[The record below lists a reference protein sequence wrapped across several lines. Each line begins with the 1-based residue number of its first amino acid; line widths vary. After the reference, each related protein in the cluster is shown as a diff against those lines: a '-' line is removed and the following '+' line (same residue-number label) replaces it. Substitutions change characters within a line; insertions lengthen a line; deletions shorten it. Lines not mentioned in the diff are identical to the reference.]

1 MKNQFKKAF
10 PYVMFLTA
18 WAVIFAAVLLGER
31 IPKQLCLALFTVGG
45 VLLGFGAVG
54 IALSL
59 IHLSPERQKE
69 YERSETDERNIAIR
83 EKAAMS
89 SWYWTLYLLWAAFF
103 VIQIFVG
110 GLWAVAVS
118 VVVVLHCM
126 FYMINI
132 YRAAKGLSSVSSGYF
147 RKRGYQRLR

>member
-31 IPKQLCLALFTVGG
+31 IPEPLSLALFTVGG

-89 SWYWTLYLLWAAFF
+89 SWYWTLYLLWAVFF

-118 VVVVLHCM
+118 VVVVLHCA

-132 YRAAKGLSSVSSGYF
+132 YRWTK
-147 RKRGYQRLR
+147 KM

>member
-31 IPKQLCLALFTVGG
+31 IPKPLSLALFTVGG

-69 YERSETDERNIAIR
+69 YERSEHDERNVAIR

-89 SWYWTLYLLWAAFF
+89 SWYWTLYMLWAAFM

-110 GLWAVAVS
+110 GLWGVAVS
-118 VVVVLHCM
+118 AVLVLHCT

-132 YRAAKGLSSVSSGYF
+132 HRWNK
-147 RKRGYQRLR
+147 KM

>member
-31 IPKQLCLALFTVGG
+31 IPEPLSLALFTVGG

-89 SWYWTLYLLWAAFF
+89 SWYWTLYLLWAVFF

-132 YRAAKGLSSVSSGYF
+132 YRWTK
-147 RKRGYQRLR
+147 KM

>member
-1 MKNQFKKAF
+1 MKKQLKKAF
-10 PYVMFLTA
+10 PYVMLLTA

-31 IPKQLCLALFTVGG
+31 IPEPLSLALFTVGG

-89 SWYWTLYLLWAAFF
+89 SWYWTLYLLWAVFF

-118 VVVVLHCM
+118 VVIVLHCM

-132 YRAAKGLSSVSSGYF
+132 YRWTK
-147 RKRGYQRLR
+147 KM

>member
-31 IPKQLCLALFTVGG
+31 IPKPLCLALFTVGG

-59 IHLSPERQKE
+59 IHLSPERQ
-69 YERSETDERNIAIR
+69 
-83 EKAAMS
+83 
-89 SWYWTLYLLWAAFF
+89 
-103 VIQIFVG
+103 
-110 GLWAVAVS
+110 
-118 VVVVLHCM
+118 
-126 FYMINI
+126 
-132 YRAAKGLSSVSSGYF
+132 
-147 RKRGYQRLR
+147 